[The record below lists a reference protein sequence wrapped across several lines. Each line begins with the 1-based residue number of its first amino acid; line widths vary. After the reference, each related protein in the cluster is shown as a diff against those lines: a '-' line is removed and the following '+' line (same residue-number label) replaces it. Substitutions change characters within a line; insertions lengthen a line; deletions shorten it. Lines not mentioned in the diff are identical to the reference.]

1 MIHYAIYIEDIIV
14 IFQCFVKVIVS
25 SFLGC
30 FRALLLFALL
40 CSLVFH
46 TFMPIIYGPHLLMR
60 GWILCSQR
68 LRVHRAWIII
78 KKVWKR
84 ETIILNGILFDEK
97 EKRKIFY
104 LLKLIFNTFEIWYA
118 LCFFINWLSL
128 IVSYDYIYI

>member
-1 MIHYAIYIEDIIV
+1 MFCQSCSIIFPWLFSGTIIIHTLVFIG
-14 IFQCFVKVIVS
+14 F
-25 SFLGC
+25 
-30 FRALLLFALL
+30 FAL
-40 CSLVFH
+40 H

-104 LLKLIFNTFEIWYA
+104 LLKPIFNTFEIWYA
-118 LCFFINWLSL
+118 LCFFINWLLL
-128 IVSYDYIYI
+128 IVSYDYIYILIRISMNK